1 LTMKNIT
8 SKIVMIRPANF
19 GYNAETAVNNAFQN
33 QPNVNSNS
41 QISKN
46 ALQEFDEMVD
56 ILESY
61 DIKVTI
67 IKDKTDVPKPDA
79 IFPNNWFST
88 HAEILITYPLFAPS
102 RRTERSD
109 DIISTIKKA
118 GNYTKHIRFEQ
129 YEDNE
134 QPLFLEGTGSLVLD
148 RKEKVAY
155 AAISPR
161 TSEEL
166 VVNWCEL
173 MGYKPIIFKALGPN
187 DEAIYHTN
195 VMMCIGEE
203 FAVVCVDCIEE
214 KYRKAVIEQ
223 INQSGK
229 LLIAISKDQ
238 AFKHFAGNMIQLIS
252 TGNDKLLILSQSA
265 YDSLSEMQRK
275 MLLQYNRH
283 LIPIFIP
290 TIEKYGGG
298 SVRCMIAELF

>member
-33 QPNVNSNS
+33 QPNINSNP
-41 QISKN
+41 QIAKN

-88 HAEILITYPLFAPS
+88 HDEILITYPLFAPS
-102 RRTERSD
+102 RRTERNE
-109 DIISTIKKA
+109 DIISTIKKI

-129 YEDNE
+129 YEDKE
-134 QPLFLEGTGSLVLD
+134 LPLFLEGTGSLVLD
-148 RKEKVAY
+148 RKDKIAY

-166 VVNWCEL
+166 VLNWCEL
-173 MGYKPIIFKALGPN
+173 MGYKPIIFKAYGPN

-195 VMMCIGEE
+195 VMMCIGDG
-203 FAVVCVDCIEE
+203 FAVVCVDCIDE
-214 KYRKAVIEQ
+214 KYRKAVVDQ
-223 INQSGK
+223 INQSGN
-229 LLIAISKDQ
+229 LLIAISKEQ
-238 AFKHFAGNMIQLIS
+238 TFKHFAGNMIQLIS
-252 TGNDKLLILSQSA
+252 TGNDKLLMMSQSA
-265 YDSLSEMQRK
+265 YDSLSEMQRSI
-275 MLLQYNRH
+275 LLKYNRH
-283 LIPIFIP
+283 LIPIYIP